1 MTEFSIHID
10 KKRVTQHTIFWM
22 CWIFGFTFIQS
33 FGFGMHDFMAWLVYY
48 LVTLPLFM
56 AHTYLIAYWLVPAYF
71 FRPRYGLFALW
82 IIVLLIIASILE
94 MLISNEVVWAL
105 VKPENKQPGNY
116 FGWQNILINGL
127 GNEYI
132 IIVFLSVKVVRF
144 WNLKMGEKTDLL
156 NRKLSTEIE
165 LLKIQSYPRF
175 LLNVA
180 DKLEDLAKNHSPQT
194 PEMIIRLSN
203 LMNSMI
209 SDDRS
214 DRILLQKEVD
224 LIKGYIDIQL
234 MSLPDDYDVN
244 FHVSG
249 ELNGILIPRF
259 LFFQLVEEGFMILDE
274 SENSTDYSVLIRTE
288 PQHLLFSMTIWND
301 RLLNKQFNPGVIENC
316 RKYLDYFY
324 PENHKVMSN
333 FEINFVEVSIEINI
347 EPWH

>member
-1 MTEFSIHID
+1 MSEFSIHID
-10 KKRVTQHTIFWM
+10 RKQVAQHTIFWM

-33 FGFGMHDFMAWLVYY
+33 FGFGVHDFMAWLVYY
-48 LVTLPLFM
+48 LVTLPLFI

-71 FRPRYGLFALW
+71 FRHRYGLFGLW
-82 IIVLLIIASILE
+82 IICLLIIASVIELV
-94 MLISNEVVWAL
+94 ISNEVVWSI

-116 FGWQNILINGL
+116 LGWQNILINGL
-127 GNEYI
+127 GNEYV

-144 WNLKMGEKTDLL
+144 WNLKMGEKTELL
-156 NRKLSTEIE
+156 NRKMLKEIE
-165 LLKIQSYPRF
+165 LIKIQSYPRF

-209 SDDRS
+209 SNDRS
-214 DRILLQKEVD
+214 DMILLQKEVE

-234 MSLPDDYDVN
+234 MSLPADYEIN
-244 FHVSG
+244 FQVSG
-249 ELNGILIPRF
+249 ELNGIRISPF

-274 SENSTDYSVLIRTE
+274 SEKRTDFSVFIKTE
-288 PQHLLFSMTIWND
+288 PHYLLFSMTIWND
-301 RLLNKQFNPGVIENC
+301 KLLGKQFNPGVIENC
-316 RKYLDYFY
+316 QKYLGYFY

-333 FEINFVEVSIEINI
+333 FEINFVEVSIEINT
-347 EPWH
+347 EP